1 MSDFMQSAHIIAK
14 ICTKTRK
21 LIGSL
26 YRQFYKFSSSETLL
40 RPILVYAAVVWDAR
54 LKKDIDLLKDVQM
67 FGLKIDLSSPP
78 SR

>member
-1 MSDFMQSAHIIAK
+1 MSDFMQSAHIAK

-26 YRQFYKFSSSETLL
+26 YRQFYKFSSSETLF
-40 RPILVYAAVVWDAR
+40 RPILVYAVVWDAC

-67 FGLKIDLSSPP
+67 LGLKVNLSSPP